1 MLQFKKKRRE
11 GGLLKITTSNINSA
25 QCFQVLLLWRLHPT
39 AGVSND
45 RGSQLCFPLCVFSCR
60 CLSSVAPPHMLEH
73 MRVPSSDTHINR
85 SGPDVGGKGGRAS
98 HFLTAF
104 YQVTEIPGKWHQRG
118 LHGGSSALSLLVLGR
133 CYARR
138 RWRTSGLGKHNHP
151 SGWVIIFGWNKHAFT
166 NWENPSEAKC
176 QCTASWWKSR
186 LKIKYDIWTDV
197 IYLKVCSD
205 YRINI

>member
-104 YQVTEIPGKWHQRG
+104 YQPSPARASRRE
-118 LHGGSSALSLLVLGR
+118 LSFISPRVGEVL
-133 CYARR
+133 CKATMEDL
-138 RWRTSGLGKHNHP
+138 RTG
-151 SGWVIIFGWNKHAFT
+151 
-166 NWENPSEAKC
+166 
-176 QCTASWWKSR
+176 
-186 LKIKYDIWTDV
+186 
-197 IYLKVCSD
+197 
-205 YRINI
+205 